1 MVRPSA
7 LAVMRFT
14 EIKFRRL
21 LDRKIGRLGPMQ
33 NLINEIAS
41 SSIQVRKIGAV
52 GNQGTRVGNLPLG
65 TDCGESCANRR
76 PLLVLHAFRFIGLSF
91 LVLVERM
98 SALPPKADI
107 AEHDWHVRFV
117 PKAEIPA

>member
-1 MVRPSA
+1 
-7 LAVMRFT
+7 
-14 EIKFRRL
+14 
-21 LDRKIGRLGPMQ
+21 MQ
-33 NLINEIAS
+33 
-41 SSIQVRKIGAV
+41 V
-52 GNQGTRVGNLPLG
+52 GKTGVVGKQGTRVGKLPLR

-117 PKAEIPA
+117 PKADMAPLIRSRRWLAQVATVARLCPVPWLF